1 MPRQAIAVS
10 GKLLKLGR
18 RRRKSLFA
26 AFRYSVLTIWLVVVA
41 FPLYWI
47 VATSVKR
54 PNEWFAWPPVWWP
67 TDPTL
72 TSYIRVWV
80 SGVFNDF
87 SPDQVDRIQTATLGP
102 WEALINTFI
111 IAFSA
116 STLATLF
123 AAVIAYG
130 ASRHRI
136 LTDAQLLATL
146 LLRLIPPFVIAGPL
160 LIYFSVIGLE
170 DTRTGLIL
178 LYMLTT
184 IPYALLVLKSFVDE
198 IPREYEQAAELLGA
212 TRWQVIWEI
221 ILPLLKPGL
230 AATFLFLF
238 ILNWSEF
245 FLALIL
251 TKTDISTLPMHLNN
265 LGGSDAYGLQAALSV
280 GATVP
285 LIVIG
290 LLIRKHLVRGLSFG
304 FVRQS

>member
-1 MPRQAIAVS
+1 MLTRRQ
-10 GKLLKLGR
+10 
-18 RRRKSLFA
+18 RKRAFA
-26 AFRYSVLTIWLVVVA
+26 AFRYTVLTIWLSVVV
-41 FPLYWI
+41 FPLFWI

-54 PNEWFAWPPVWWP
+54 PGEWIAWPPVWWP
-67 TDPTL
+67 SDPTL
-72 TSYIRVWV
+72 ASYFRIWV
-80 SGVFNDF
+80 TGVFSANPNAADL
-87 SPDQVDRIQTATLGP
+87 PQVLGP

-116 STLATLF
+116 STLATLL

-136 LTDAQLLATL
+136 LTDGQLMATL

-160 LIYFSVIGLE
+160 VLYFSVIGLD
-170 DTRTGLIL
+170 DTRTGLIF

-184 IPYALLVLKSFVDE
+184 IPYALLVLKSFIDD
-198 IPREYEQAAELLGA
+198 IPLEYEQAAEVLGA
-212 TRWQVIWEI
+212 SRWQVIREI

-230 AATFLFLF
+230 AVTFLFLF

-251 TKTDISTLPMHLNN
+251 SKTDVSTLPMHLNR
-265 LGGSDAYGLQAALSV
+265 LGGTSAYGLQAALSV
-280 GATVP
+280 GATLP

-304 FVRQS
+304 FVRRSG